1 MDSDNPLASL
11 QAAACTYRIALGPRA
26 GQKVLSRR
34 SLSGSSRTW
43 ACLREP
49 PRAHRLG
56 PRLRQA
62 GKLRPSEAIRA
73 DAGPGEAT
81 REGAFSANTLRLTAC
96 RAGCMVAHGEKSG
109 LNFLYTCIRLE
120 FEKGSYM
127 NSPIPPGAVAW
138 TGETPASISRTLRTG
153 LMTFFRI
160 MWSPHERGHGVLL
173 LDRPMEEKGLAQLA
187 RSLQA
192 GSPSTLR

>member
-1 MDSDNPLASL
+1 
-11 QAAACTYRIALGPRA
+11 
-26 GQKVLSRR
+26 
-34 SLSGSSRTW
+34 
-43 ACLREP
+43 
-49 PRAHRLG
+49 
-56 PRLRQA
+56 
-62 GKLRPSEAIRA
+62 
-73 DAGPGEAT
+73 
-81 REGAFSANTLRLTAC
+81 
-96 RAGCMVAHGEKSG
+96 
-109 LNFLYTCIRLE
+109 
-120 FEKGSYM
+120 M

-160 MWSPHERGHGVLL
+160 MWSPHGRGHGVLL

>member
-1 MDSDNPLASL
+1 MHLSHRAG
-11 QAAACTYRIALGPRA
+11 AARRTEGAEPAVIVRILTHLGLPARAPPALTGSAHACAKRENCAPVRRFGPTQGLEKPRA
-26 GQKVLSRR
+26 RVSFL
-34 SLSGSSRTW
+34 
-43 ACLREP
+43 
-49 PRAHRLG
+49 
-56 PRLRQA
+56 
-62 GKLRPSEAIRA
+62 
-73 DAGPGEAT
+73 
-81 REGAFSANTLRLTAC
+81 ANTARLTAS
-96 RAGCMVAHGEKSG
+96 RAGGMVAHGEKSG

-120 FEKGSYM
+120 FEKGSNM

-160 MWSPHERGHGVLL
+160 MWSPHGRGHGVLL